1 MSNEET
7 IIMRPQDKDEAK
19 QTINAETSAKVK
31 KSGNGKK
38 VAATVAAA
46 GVGGVVGAGAFA
58 ATNALNTNEEE
69 VLTEKPEQT
78 TEDEAPQVEVKAE
91 EEPQVAEVKV
101 EEEPQVADVKV
112 EEEPQTIEAK
122 EVVEDIHIGEG
133 EHLIYSNNEGGEDP
147 IGITEEPEELD
158 VPDYNP
164 YDVQVLGVYDVA
176 TEGGQDMTVAPI
188 TDGNDIGYLIDVN
201 SDGVVDAL
209 AYDANHNDQLDEG
222 EVVDVSN
229 YNIQMP
235 DAQDVYYTQQNEQMQ
250 QDYDTYTCNASEEPQ
265 DYNNDIDQS
274 MV

>member
-19 QTINAETSAKVK
+19 QTINAETSAKAK

-46 GVGGVVGAGAFA
+46 GIGGVVGAGAFA

-69 VLTEKPEQT
+69 VPTEKPEQT
-78 TEDEAPQVEVKAE
+78 TEDETPQVEVKAE
-91 EEPQVAEVKV
+91 EEPRVAE
-101 EEEPQVADVKV
+101 VKV

-164 YDVQVLGVYDVA
+164 YDVHVLGVYDVA
-176 TEGGQDMTVAPI
+176 TEGGQDITVAPI
-188 TDGNDIGYLIDVN
+188 TDVEDLVYLIDVN
-201 SDGVVDAL
+201 SDGMVDAL
-209 AYDANHNDQLDEG
+209 AYDANHNEQLDEG